1 MDNPIADANA
11 GAMFEVAPSQKHA
24 TRTAT
29 VAIQGNND
37 ALQRAKQVNQIAS
50 TLGTAIGNFME
61 GKRATEME
69 QRYSEAYH
77 AQGLKT
83 GLDEYQKDLKR
94 TGFTEFI
101 YGGQSPEYTGALN
114 ASARNASNA
123 VLLEEQQFVESD
135 EGSAMTPQQ
144 YQQRIQDK
152 ITDYNKSNFSDAPD
166 AAFAFMKNWK
176 DNSNELT
183 RQQFKNNAVYQQK
196 EARRTVAEGFQTDLD
211 VYKNTVKSNPT
222 RAAELGKNL
231 YSMANKPQG
240 MSDTAYRLM
249 LVDEGLTATEANDFS
264 ALQLM
269 NSSGIVET
277 FDAKERKRYDQAR
290 NGIDS
295 ENFDMFEAARLEY
308 ETVIENPA
316 MSSQDVAR
324 ARQQYDSAVTQVAA
338 RNTGT
343 AKHMR
348 TTFGADR
355 HRGVLGNQYRKM
367 LEAEAKERIQTVV
380 DREALEDS
388 NFQVELYS
396 AEPSERRGVLA
407 DRLDALTVA
416 LAEPTLPEEVHK
428 DLNAQFVKGQKQ
440 LDSWDSARDT
450 ADAKAA
456 KVQAERELEEKE
468 QLIGVQSLVTGGGYV
483 AADNKAQKNH
493 LRGAIDSVVNQIV
506 PDKSISSI
514 KKLEQVFSTNAST
527 LKFIKGSGKFQG
539 YIKESP
545 EIKTAITNL
554 AAGLRGEL
562 TDDNRFT
569 EQQIENARS
578 LQLIQHNV
586 PELYNA
592 AFSSD
597 ERVKNADMIQ
607 TIVSKKGVGV
617 AEAVRTLDTLERR
630 IDIKS
635 ASKLN
640 GEKLLD
646 IIGLGSA
653 PSDIQ
658 DVVYT
663 EYLNHLRLGEDAA
676 VAAARTF
683 AQGINTKV
691 AGVTVRYGS
700 QFEAVQGRN
709 LEDTMKIVGK
719 TYKSGGVTKSGL
731 TRALASLVGGSKDA
745 NGNELYKLSQIPGVQ
760 VSVFQ
765 GGLMLEYNGR
775 VQMVQRSELEA
786 EINGYTEWNNRS
798 RSTK

>member
-240 MSDTAYRLM
+240 MSDTAYKLM
-249 LVDEGLTATEANDFS
+249 LVDEGLTAIEANDFS

-269 NSSGIVET
+269 NSSGIVDT

-416 LAEPTLPEEVHK
+416 LAEPTLSEEVRK

-493 LRGAIDSVVNQIV
+493 LSGAIDSVVNQIV
-506 PDKSISSI
+506 PDKSLPSV
-514 KKLEQVFSTNAST
+514 KKLEQVLSSPSSMY
-527 LKFIKGSGKFQG
+527 KFIKGSGKFQG

-554 AAGLRGEL
+554 AVGLRGEL
-562 TDDNRFT
+562 TEDNTFT
-569 EQQIENARS
+569 EAQQESVKS
-578 LQLIQHNV
+578 LQLLQQNL

-592 AFSSD
+592 SFTSE
-597 ERVKNADMIQ
+597 ERVKNAYMIQ
-607 TIVSKKGVGV
+607 AVINKKGV
-617 AEAVRTLDTLERR
+617 AESVRTLDTLEQRV
-630 IDIKS
+630 DVKS

-640 GEKLLD
+640 GEKLLEVT
-646 IIGLGSA
+646 GLGGA

-658 DVVYT
+658 DAVYT
-663 EYLNHLRLGEDAA
+663 EYKNNLGLGEDAA

-683 AQGINTKV
+683 AQGLNTKV

-731 TRALASLVGGSKDA
+731 TRALASLVGSSKDA

-775 VQMVQRSELEA
+775 VQMVQRPELEA
-786 EINGYTEWNNRS
+786 EINGYTEWNNRR

>member
-61 GKRATEME
+61 GKRATELE
-69 QRYSEAYH
+69 QRYNEAYH

-152 ITDYNKSNFSDAPD
+152 ITDYNKANFSDAPD

-211 VYKNTVKSNPT
+211 VYKNTVKSNPI

-367 LEAEAKERIQTVV
+367 LEAEAKERVQTVV
-380 DREALEDS
+380 DAAVLDNS
-388 NFQVELYS
+388 NFQVELYD
-396 AEPSERRGVLA
+396 AQPADRRNILA
-407 DRLDALTVA
+407 DRLDELTVILADTA
-416 LAEPTLPEEVHK
+416 LPDDVRK
-428 DLNAQFVKGQKQ
+428 NVGAQFVAGQKQ
-440 LDSWDSARDT
+440 IDKWDSARDT

-493 LRGAIDSVVNQIV
+493 LSGAIDSVINQIV
-506 PDKSISSI
+506 PDKSVPNV
-514 KKLEQVFSTNAST
+514 KKLEQVFSSPSSMY
-527 LKFIKGSGKFQG
+527 KFIKGSGKFQG

-554 AAGLRGEL
+554 AVGLRGEL
-562 TDDNRFT
+562 TEDNTFT
-569 EQQIENARS
+569 EAQQESVKS
-578 LQLIQHNV
+578 LQLLQQNL

-592 AFSSD
+592 SFTSE
-597 ERVKNADMIQ
+597 ERAKNAYMIQ
-607 TIVSKKGVGV
+607 AVINKKGV
-617 AEAVRTLDTLERR
+617 AESVRTLDTLEQRV
-630 IDIKS
+630 DIKS

-640 GEKLLD
+640 GEKLLE
-646 IIGLGSA
+646 ITGLGSA

-658 DVVYT
+658 DAVYT
-663 EYLNHLRLGEDAA
+663 EYKNHLPLGEDAA

-683 AQGINTKV
+683 AQGLNTNV

-700 QFEAVQGRN
+700 QFEAVLGRN
-709 LEDTMKIVGK
+709 LEDTMKMVGK
-719 TYKSGGVTKSGL
+719 TYPSGGVTKSGL
-731 TRALASLVGGSKDA
+731 TRALANLVGGSKDA

-765 GGLMLEYNGR
+765 GGLMLEYNSR
-775 VQMVQRSELEA
+775 VQMVQRPELEA
-786 EINGYTEWNNRS
+786 EINGYTEWNNRR

>member
-50 TLGTAIGNFME
+50 TLGAAIGNFME

-123 VLLEEQQFVESD
+123 VLLEEQQFVESE

-240 MSDTAYRLM
+240 MSDTAYKLM
-249 LVDEGLTATEANDFS
+249 LVDEGLTAIEANDFS

-269 NSSGIVET
+269 NSSGIVNT

-396 AEPSERRGVLA
+396 AGPSERRGVLA

-416 LAEPTLPEEVHK
+416 LTEPTLSEEVRK
-428 DLNAQFVKGQKQ
+428 DLNTQFVKGQKQ
-440 LDSWDSARDT
+440 LDSWDSARDA

-493 LRGAIDSVVNQIV
+493 LSGAIDSVVNQIV
-506 PDKSISSI
+506 PDKSVPSV
-514 KKLEQVFSTNAST
+514 KKLEQVFSSPSSMY
-527 LKFIKGSGKFQG
+527 KFIKGSGKFQG

-554 AAGLRGEL
+554 AVGLRGEL
-562 TDDNRFT
+562 TEDNTFT
-569 EQQIENARS
+569 EAQQESVKS
-578 LQLIQHNV
+578 LQLLQQNM

-592 AFSSD
+592 SFTSE
-597 ERVKNADMIQ
+597 ERAKNAYMIQ
-607 TIVSKKGVGV
+607 AVINKKGV
-617 AEAVRTLDTLERR
+617 AESVRTLDTLEQRV
-630 IDIKS
+630 DVKS

-640 GEKLLD
+640 GEELLE
-646 IIGLGSA
+646 ITGLGSA

-658 DVVYT
+658 DAVYT
-663 EYLNHLRLGEDAA
+663 EYKNHLGLGKDAA

-683 AQGINTKV
+683 AQGLNTEA

-775 VQMVQRSELEA
+775 VQMVQRPELEA

>member
-83 GLDEYQKDLKR
+83 GLDEFQKDLKR

-367 LEAEAKERIQTVV
+367 LETEAKERVQTVV

-416 LAEPTLPEEVHK
+416 LAETTLSVEVRK

-493 LRGAIDSVVNQIV
+493 LSGAIDSVVNQIV
-506 PDKSISSI
+506 PDKSVPNV
-514 KKLEQVFSTNAST
+514 KKLEQVFSSPSSMY
-527 LKFIKGSGKFQG
+527 KFIKGSGKFQG

-554 AAGLRGEL
+554 AVGLRGEL
-562 TDDNRFT
+562 TEDNTFT
-569 EQQIENARS
+569 EAQQESVKS
-578 LQLIQHNV
+578 LQLLQHNL

-592 AFSSD
+592 SFTSE
-597 ERVKNADMIQ
+597 ERAKNAYMIQ
-607 TIVSKKGVGV
+607 AVINKKGV
-617 AEAVRTLDTLERR
+617 AESVRTLDTLEQRV
-630 IDIKS
+630 DIKS
-635 ASKLN
+635 ASKMN
-640 GEKLLD
+640 GEELLEAT
-646 IIGLGSA
+646 GLGGA
-653 PSDIQ
+653 PFDIQ
-658 DVVYT
+658 DAVYT
-663 EYLNHLRLGEDAA
+663 EYKNHLPLGEDAA

-683 AQGINTKV
+683 AQGLNTKA

-700 QFEAVQGRN
+700 QFEAVLGRN
-709 LEDTMKIVGK
+709 LEDTMKMVGK
-719 TYKSGGVTKSGL
+719 TYPSGGVTKSGL
-731 TRALASLVGGSKDA
+731 TRALANLVGGSKDA

-765 GGLMLEYNGR
+765 GGLMLEYNSR
-775 VQMVQRSELEA
+775 VQMVQRPELEA
-786 EINGYTEWNNRS
+786 EINGYTEWNNRR